1 MTHRNDVPFFI
12 SSKEQCKYCHLAK
25 IAMTQR
31 DIGYIE
37 SVLNEEGLMA
47 LKERGYN
54 TVPQIWHGETY
65 VGGFTELVAYLE
77 EHFPE

>member
-1 MTHRNDVPFFI
+1 MAQRNEKPFFI

-37 SVLNEEGLMA
+37 SVLNEDGLQT
-47 LKERGYN
+47 LKDKGYL
-54 TVPQIWHGETY
+54 TVPQIWHGEQHI
-65 VGGFTELVAYLE
+65 GGFTELVKYLE